1 MSTQIVLKVLA
12 QRHRLRQR
20 DRWTRQQLA
29 EHQGRALYR
38 LREHAY
44 ARSPFYG
51 RFHNGF
57 THRPLDNLPVLTKEM
72 VMEHFDE
79 LVTDPTVRLA
89 DVEAHLATLSGGD
102 ELLGGRYRVASTSG
116 TTGRRGIFLWDPG
129 EWATVLASYNRSF
142 DWAGVGAGLT
152 HRTRMAVVS
161 STTPWHQSARVG
173 ASVSSPWVPTLR
185 IDSGDPLESIVE
197 RLNSFQPK
205 VLVAY
210 ASMAHLLAEEQLA
223 GHLRISPSFVFGSS
237 EVFTDKAR
245 RRVEEAWGNKPFEVY
260 AATEPAGIASE
271 CEQHRGMHLFEDLV
285 ITEVVDENNRPVPP
299 GVYGHKVLVTVLF
312 SRTMPLIR
320 YEMSD
325 SVRLASSPHCPCG
338 RPFALI
344 DGIQGRAEDVL
355 RFPATSGGQVS
366 VQPIVFHRVM
376 DTVPAGGWQVVQGPE
391 GLTVLISGVREGFAE
406 GTLIDSL
413 RQELAAQGAI
423 VPPVKVRRVP
433 NIPRT
438 TVGKAPLIKSNVP
451 ASEMLRRNP
460 GPRGPTTPRF
470 VESKDV

>member
-1 MSTQIVLKVLA
+1 MSTQIILKVLA
-12 QRHRLRQR
+12 LRHRLRQR
-20 DRWTRQQLA
+20 DRWTRPQIE
-29 EHQGRALYR
+29 EHQGRALHSM
-38 LREHAY
+38 REYAY
-44 ARSPFYG
+44 ARSLFYR
-51 RFHNGF
+51 RFHKGF
-57 THRPLDNLPVLTKEM
+57 TVRPLGDLPILTKEM

-79 LVTDPTVRLA
+79 LVTDPALRLA

-102 ELLGGRYRVASTSG
+102 ALFDGRYRVASTSG
-116 TTGRRGIFLWDPG
+116 STGRRGILLWDSG

-142 DWAGVGAGLT
+142 DWAGVGAGIT

-173 ASVSSPWVPTLR
+173 ASVHSPWVPTLR

-197 RLNSFQPK
+197 RLNGFRPR

-223 GHLRISPSFVFGSS
+223 GRLRISPGFVFGSS
-237 EVFTDKAR
+237 EVFTEQAK

-271 CEQHRGMHLFEDLV
+271 CEQHRGMHLLEDLV
-285 ITEVVDENNRPVPP
+285 ITEVVDENNKPVPP

-325 SVRLASSPHCPCG
+325 SVRPASSPHCPCG

-344 DGIQGRAEDVL
+344 DGIQGREEDVL
-355 RFPATSGGQVS
+355 HFPAKSGGQIS
-366 VQPIVFHRVM
+366 VQPIIFHRVM
-376 DTVPAGGWQVVQGPE
+376 DAVPAGGWQVVQGTE
-391 GLTVLISGVREGFAE
+391 GLTVLLSGVREDFADAA
-406 GTLIDSL
+406 LIDSL
-413 RQELAAQGAI
+413 RRELGVQGVI
-423 VPPVKVRRVP
+423 VPPVKVRRVL

-438 TVGKAPLIKSNVP
+438 TVGKTPLIKAYLP

-460 GPRGPTTPRF
+460 
-470 VESKDV
+470 

>member
-1 MSTQIVLKVLA
+1 MSTQIILKVLA

-20 DRWTRQQLA
+20 DRWTRPQL
-29 EHQGRALYR
+29 EDHQGRALR
-38 LREHAY
+38 LLREHAY
-44 ARSPFYG
+44 SRSPFYR
-51 RFHNGF
+51 RFHKGF
-57 THRPLDNLPVLTKEM
+57 ADRPLDELPVLTKEM
-72 VMEHFDE
+72 VMEHFDV

-102 ELLGGRYRVASTSG
+102 ELFNGRYRVAFTSG
-116 TTGRRGIFLWDPG
+116 STGRRGLFLWDPG

-161 STTPWHQSARVG
+161 STTPWHQSSRVG

-185 IDSGDPLESIVE
+185 LDSGNPLESIVE
-197 RLNSFQPK
+197 RLGGFQPK

-223 GHLRISPSFVFGSS
+223 GRLRISPGFVFASS
-237 EVFTDKAR
+237 EVFTEQAR
-245 RRVEEAWGNKPFEVY
+245 RRVEEAWGEKPFEVY

-285 ITEVVDENNRPVPP
+285 ISEVVDENNRPVPP

-325 SVRLASSPHCPCG
+325 SVRPATSPHCPCG

-344 DGIQGRAEDVL
+344 DGIQGREEDVL
-355 RFPATSGGQVS
+355 RFPAKAGGRVS

-376 DTVPAGGWQVVQGPE
+376 DTVPAGGWQIVQGSD
-391 GLTVLISGVREGFAE
+391 GLTVLLSGVG
-406 GTLIDSL
+406 GGL
-413 RQELAAQGAI
+413 RGHY
-423 VPPVKVRRVP
+423 PDRRASA
-433 NIPRT
+433 RT
-438 TVGKAPLIKSNVP
+438 
-451 ASEMLRRNP
+451 
-460 GPRGPTTPRF
+460 RGPG
-470 VESKDV
+470 SDSAAG

>member
-1 MSTQIVLKVLA
+1 MSTQIILKVLA
-12 QRHRLRQR
+12 LRHRLRQH
-20 DRWTRQQLA
+20 DRWTHRQLE
-29 EHQGRALYR
+29 EHQGRELHR
-38 LREHAY
+38 LRDHAND
-44 ARSPFYG
+44 RSPFYV
-51 RFHNGF
+51 RFHKGF
-57 THRPLDNLPVLTKEM
+57 TDRPLDELPVLTKEM

-79 LVTDPTVRLA
+79 FVTDPTVRLA

-102 ELLGGRYRVASTSG
+102 ELFNGRYRVASTSG
-116 TTGRRGIFLWDPG
+116 STGRRGLFLWDPG

-142 DWAGVGAGLT
+142 DWAGVKAGLT
-152 HRTRMAVVS
+152 HRTKMAVVS

-197 RLNSFQPK
+197 RLNGFQPK

-223 GHLRISPSFVFGSS
+223 GRLRISSGFVFGSS
-237 EVFTDKAR
+237 EVFTEQAR
-245 RRVEEAWGNKPFEVY
+245 RRVEEAWGKKPFEVY

-271 CEQHRGMHLFEDLV
+271 CERHRGLHLFEDLV

-325 SVRLASSPHCPCG
+325 SVRLASSSHCPCG

-355 RFPATSGGQVS
+355 RFPAASGEQVS

-376 DTVPAGGWQVVQGPE
+376 DVVPAGGWQVAQGPE
-391 GLTVLISGVREGFAE
+391 GLTVLLSGVREGFADAN
-406 GTLIDSL
+406 LIDSL
-413 RQELAAQGAI
+413 RRELETQGAI
-423 VPPVKVRRVP
+423 APPIKVRRVP
-433 NIPRT
+433 TIPRT
-438 TVGKAPLIKSNVP
+438 AVGKAPLIKSYVP
-451 ASEMLRRNP
+451 ASGILR
-460 GPRGPTTPRF
+460 
-470 VESKDV
+470 EEL

>member
-1 MSTQIVLKVLA
+1 MSTQIILKVLA
-12 QRHRLRQR
+12 LRHRLRRR
-20 DRWTRQQLA
+20 DHWTRRQLE
-29 EHQGRALYR
+29 EHQGGALHR

-51 RFHNGF
+51 RFHNGL
-57 THRPLDNLPVLTKEM
+57 THRPLDDLPVLTKEM

-79 LVTDPTVRLA
+79 VVTDPTVRLT
-89 DVEAHLATLSGGD
+89 DVEAHLTTLSGGD

-116 TTGRRGIFLWDPG
+116 TTGRRGLFLWDPG

-152 HRTRMAVVS
+152 HRTRMAMVS

-197 RLNSFQPK
+197 RLNGFQPK

-223 GHLRISPSFVFGSS
+223 SRLRISPGFVFGSS
-237 EVFTDKAR
+237 EVFTEQAR
-245 RRVEEAWGNKPFEVY
+245 RRIEEAWGRKPFEVY
-260 AATEPAGIASE
+260 AATETAWIASE

-285 ITEVVDENNRPVPP
+285 ITEVVDEKNRPVPP
-299 GVYGHKVLVTVLF
+299 GIYGEKVLVTVLF

-325 SVRLASSPHCPCG
+325 SVRPASSPRCSCG

-344 DGIQGRAEDVL
+344 DGVQGRAEEVL
-355 RFPATSGGQVS
+355 RLPAASGGQIA
-366 VQPIVFHRVM
+366 VQPMVFHRVM
-376 DTVPAGGWQVVQGPE
+376 DAVPAGGWQVVQGPE
-391 GLTVLISGVREGFAE
+391 GLTVLLSGVRKDFADAA
-406 GTLIDSL
+406 LIDPL
-413 RQELAAQGAI
+413 RRELEVQGVI
-423 VPPVKVRRVP
+423 VPPVKVRRVL

-438 TVGKAPLIKSNVP
+438 TVGKAPLIKAYLP
-451 ASEMLRRNP
+451 TSEMLRRNP
-460 GPRGPTTPRF
+460 
-470 VESKDV
+470 

>member
-12 QRHRLRQR
+12 LRHRLRQR
-20 DRWTRQQLA
+20 DHWTRRQL
-29 EHQGRALYR
+29 EEYQGRALR
-38 LREHAY
+38 LLREHAY
-44 ARSPFYG
+44 ARSLFYG
-51 RFHNGF
+51 RFHKGF
-57 THRPLDNLPVLTKEM
+57 TDRPLDELPVLTKQM

-79 LVTDPTVRLA
+79 LVTDPTIQLA

-102 ELLGGRYRVASTSG
+102 ELFNGRYRVASTSG
-116 TTGRRGIFLWDPG
+116 STGKRGLFLWDPG
-129 EWATVLASYNRSF
+129 EWATILASYNRSF
-142 DWAGVGAGLT
+142 DWAGVGAGIT
-152 HRTRMAVVS
+152 HRTRMAVVN

-173 ASVSSPWVPTLR
+173 ASVHSPWVPTLR

-197 RLNSFQPK
+197 RLNSFRPK

-210 ASMAHLLAEEQLA
+210 ASVAQLLAEEQLA
-223 GHLRISPSFVFGSS
+223 GRLRISPGFVFGSS
-237 EVFTDKAR
+237 EVFTEQAK

-271 CEQHRGMHLFEDLV
+271 CEEHRGMHLFEDLV
-285 ITEVVDENNRPVPP
+285 ITEVVDEKNRPVPP

-325 SVRLASSPHCPCG
+325 SVRPATSPHCPCG

-355 RFPATSGGQVS
+355 RFPATSGGQVW

-376 DTVPAGGWQVVQGPE
+376 DTVPAGGWQIAEEPE
-391 GLTVLISGVREGFAE
+391 GLSVLLSGVRKGFADA
-406 GTLIDSL
+406 TLIDSL
-413 RQELAAQGAI
+413 RQELTAQGAI
-423 VPPVKVRRVP
+423 VPPVKVRHVP

-438 TVGKAPLIKSNVP
+438 TVGKAPLIKSFVP
-451 ASEMLRRNP
+451 ASEVLREEP
-460 GPRGPTTPRF
+460 
-470 VESKDV
+470 

>member
-1 MSTQIVLKVLA
+1 MSTQTILRVLA
-12 QRHRLRQR
+12 LRHRLRQR
-20 DRWTRQQLA
+20 DRWTRRQLE
-29 EHQGRALYR
+29 EHQGRALHR

-44 ARSPFYG
+44 ARSLFYR
-51 RFHNGF
+51 RFHKGL
-57 THRPLDNLPVLTKEM
+57 TDSPLGELPILTKQT

-89 DVEAHLATLSGGD
+89 DVEAYIATLSGKD
-102 ELLGGRYRVASTSG
+102 ERFTGRYRVAFTSG
-116 TTGRRGIFLWDPG
+116 STGRRGLFVWDPG

-142 DWAGVGAGLT
+142 DWAGVSAGLT

-173 ASVSSPWVPTLR
+173 ASVSGPWVPTLGV
-185 IDSGDPLESIVE
+185 DSGDLLEGIVE
-197 RLNSFQPK
+197 RLNGFRPE

-223 GHLRISPSFVFGSS
+223 GRLRISPGFVFTSS
-237 EVFTDKAR
+237 EVLTEQAR
-245 RRVEEAWGNKPFEVY
+245 RRVEEAWGTKPFEVY

-271 CEQHRGMHLFEDLV
+271 CEEHRGMHLFEDLV

-299 GVYGHKVLVTVLF
+299 GSYGEKVLVTVLF

-325 SVRLASSPHCPCG
+325 SVRPASSPHCPCG
-338 RPFALI
+338 RPFALV

-366 VQPIVFHRVM
+366 VQPVVFHRVM
-376 DTVPAGGWQVVQGPE
+376 DAVPAGGWQIVQGPK
-391 GLTVLISGVREGFAE
+391 GLTVLLSGVREGFADD
-406 GTLIDSL
+406 TLSDSL
-413 RQELAAQGAI
+413 RRELEAQGAI
-423 VPPVKVRRVP
+423 VPQVNVRRVP
-433 NIPRT
+433 SILRT
-438 TVGKAPLIKSNVP
+438 TVGKAPLIKSDLTGR
-451 ASEMLRRNP
+451 EMLRRNP
-460 GPRGPTTPRF
+460 
-470 VESKDV
+470 

>member
-1 MSTQIVLKVLA
+1 MSTQIILKVLA
-12 QRHRLRQR
+12 LHHRLRQH
-20 DRWTRQQLA
+20 DRWTRRQLE
-29 EHQGRALYR
+29 EHQGRELHR

-44 ARSPFYG
+44 ARSPFYV
-51 RFHNGF
+51 RFHKGF
-57 THRPLDNLPVLTKEM
+57 TDRPLDELPVLTKEM

-79 LVTDPTVRLA
+79 RVTDPNVRLA

-102 ELLGGRYRVASTSG
+102 ELFNGRYRVASTSG
-116 TTGRRGIFLWDPG
+116 STGRRGLFFWDPG

-142 DWAGVGAGLT
+142 DWAGVRAALT

-185 IDSGDPLESIVE
+185 IDSGDRLESIVE
-197 RLNSFQPK
+197 RLNAFQRK

-223 GHLRISPSFVFGSS
+223 GRLRIALGFVFGSS
-237 EVFTDKAR
+237 EVFTEQAR
-245 RRVEEAWGNKPFEVY
+245 RRVEEAWGKKSFEVY

-271 CEQHRGMHLFEDLV
+271 CERHRGMHLFEDLV
-285 ITEVVDENNRPVPP
+285 ITELVDEDNRPVPP
-299 GVYGHKVLVTVLF
+299 GVYGYKVLVTVLF
-312 SRTMPLIR
+312 SRTIPLIR

-325 SVRLASSPHCPCG
+325 SVRPASSPHCPCG

-355 RFPATSGGQVS
+355 RFPAASGGQVS

-376 DTVPAGGWQVVQGPE
+376 DPVPAGGWQVAQGAE
-391 GLTVLISGVREGFAE
+391 GLTVLLSGVREGFAE
-406 GTLIDSL
+406 ATLIDSL
-413 RQELAAQGAI
+413 RREIEVQGAI
-423 VPPVKVRRVP
+423 MPPVKVRRVP
-433 NIPRT
+433 TIPRT
-438 TVGKAPLIKSNVP
+438 AVGKAPLIKSYAP
-451 ASEMLRRNP
+451 ASEILREEP
-460 GPRGPTTPRF
+460 
-470 VESKDV
+470 